1 MSRFISKTIQDTA
14 KVTMEDDRNSYVI

>member
-1 MSRFISKTIQDTA
+1 MSRFISKTIQDTS